1 MKPARILYVSH
12 TAALS
17 GAELSL
23 LSLMTSLD
31 RSRFEPLAL
40 LPGEGP
46 FSRRLASAGIAIEAQ
61 PLAPASVRSPGGI
74 LRTSRLLRS
83 IIRACEIALVH
94 ANSFHAI
101 KQAAA
106 LRRLGGPP
114 LVGHLRDI
122 VPFTRLTRA
131 AIRSCDRVICVS
143 RAAEENLEGGAASAP
158 GGRVR
163 VIPNG
168 VDERLF
174 SALPDRRSA
183 LAALG
188 LGGHEGPAVG
198 IAAPLVRWKG
208 HHLFLQAARLVLREI
223 PDALFLI
230 AGGPEFAEPGY
241 VDELRAAAGA
251 PPLDGRVRFLGFVDR
266 IQDLL
271 AALDILV
278 CASIE
283 PDPLPRAVLEAMA
296 AGRPVVAAATGGL
309 PEIVVEGETGRL
321 VPPRDPEAM
330 ARAITALLRDEA
342 ARSRMGRAGAGRAV
356 SHFSLR
362 AHATRVMSLYEE
374 LLPR

>member
-1 MKPARILYVSH
+1 MKPAKILYLSH

-40 LPGEGP
+40 LPEEGP
-46 FSRRLASAGIAIEAQ
+46 FSRRIVSAGLDVEAH

-74 LRTSRLLRS
+74 LRNSRLLRS
-83 IIRACEIALVH
+83 IIQTREIALLH

-106 LRRLGGPP
+106 VRRLGGPP

-131 AIRSCDRVICVS
+131 AIYSCDRIICVS
-143 RAAEENLEGGAASAP
+143 RAAAVNLEGGGAPAP

-168 VDERLF
+168 VDEGLF
-174 SALPDRRSA
+174 SALPDRLSA

-208 HHLFLQAARLVLREI
+208 QHLFLEAARMVLREI
-223 PDALFLI
+223 PEVLFLI
-230 AGGPEFAEPGY
+230 AGGTEFAEPGY
-241 VDELRAAAGA
+241 VAELHAMAGA
-251 PPLDGRVRFLGFVDR
+251 PPLEGRVRFLGFVDR

-278 CASIE
+278 CASVE

-296 AGRPVVAAATGGL
+296 AGRPIVAAATGGL
-309 PEIVVEGETGRL
+309 PEMIVEGETGRL

-342 ARSRMGRAGAGRAV
+342 ARSRMGRAGAARAA